1 MILILEFAKKKNK
14 KKNWYHNLVVRR
26 HIFLTEMVEKDELM
40 WRNLNN
46 KISGHETGKITI

>member
-1 MILILEFAKKKNK
+1 MILILEFAKKKK

-46 KISGHETGKITI
+46 KINGHETGKITI